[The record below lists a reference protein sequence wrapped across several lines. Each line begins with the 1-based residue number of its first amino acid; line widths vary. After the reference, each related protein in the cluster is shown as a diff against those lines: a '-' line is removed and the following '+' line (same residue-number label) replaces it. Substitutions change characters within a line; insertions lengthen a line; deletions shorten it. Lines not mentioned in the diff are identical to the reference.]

1 MMENTGV
8 HTDHSSIE
16 VRRIRSA
23 YAERER
29 THKSREGNPGRQR
42 QLPERNNTL
51 AGMLTQRFQHPL
63 SQCRVLDVGCGHGAV
78 LGWFHERGVKPK
90 NLYGV
95 DLFPNRIRIAR
106 PGTTEY

>member
-16 VRRIRSA
+16 VRR
-23 YAERER
+23 
-29 THKSREGNPGRQR
+29 
-42 QLPERNNTL
+42 NNTL
-51 AGMLTQRFQHPL
+51 AGILTQRFQHPL
-63 SQCRVLDVGCGHGAV
+63 SQCRVLDVGCGHGAL
-78 LGWFHERGVKPK
+78 LGWFHERGVKPE

-95 DLFPNRIRIAR
+95 GLLPNRIRIAR